1 MLFKIIYW
9 WCPFTMLKTIRIN
22 FALFRSWWYNSSFKT
37 YHPDCYWSSTTGISS
52 GTGTAYSFGVHEITS
67 DFHGGSCFSTF
78 SFLCSALEIVRF
90 PFFLFLFAI
99 VSSVVLRFTDSSYP
113 FDILKLFFKIKGN
126 FELNIGGF
134 QKLQLT

>member
-1 MLFKIIYW
+1 MLSKTIYW
-9 WCPFTMLKTIRIN
+9 WYPFTMLKTIRIN
-22 FALFRSWWYNSSFKT
+22 FALFRCWWYNSSFKT
-37 YHPDCYWSSTTGISS
+37 YHPDCYWSSTMCISS

-99 VSSVVLRFTDSSYP
+99 VSSVLLRFTDSSYP
-113 FDILKLFFKIKGN
+113 FDILKLFFKIKGS